1 MSPAQIKELLA
12 SAQNGKTDALRVVD
26 FAFEHVICEGTE
38 NDIAQAVELIGAFLT
53 EATHP
58 SPKIGI

>member
-12 SAQNGKTDALRVVD
+12 RAQDGKTDALRVVD
-26 FAFEHVICEGTE
+26 FAFEQVICEGSANE
-38 NDIAQAVELIGAFLT
+38 IEQAVELIGAFLT
-53 EATHP
+53 EATTP